1 MKKVNRAIENAA
13 AKLAYNSAKHSA
25 NSSCAFWFGQTK
37 LPCKVKKLR
46 KF

>member
-1 MKKVNRAIENAA
+1 MKKENKRIENVV

-25 NSSCAFWFGQTK
+25 NSSCAFWFEQSK
-37 LPCKVKKLR
+37 LPSQVKKLR

>member
-1 MKKVNRAIENAA
+1 MKKANKVIGNAA

-25 NSSCAFWFGQTK
+25 NSSCAAFFGQPK
-37 LPCKVKKLR
+37 LPNKVKKLR

>member
-1 MKKVNRAIENAA
+1 MEKVNKVIEHAA

-25 NSSCAFWFGQTK
+25 NSSCNLWFSQSK
-37 LPCKVKKLR
+37 LPKAVKKLR